1 MHNIEFS
8 LENMLKFEGETG
20 PYVQYTHA
28 RACSILR
35 KESVEFET
43 CTFALKDDHS
53 WSVVKLLN
61 KFPQVIEIAFNKN
74 EPSVIS
80 KYVLDVAQSFNKYY
94 GNVRILNENAEKT
107 VDWH

>member
-43 CTFALKDDHS
+43 CTFALKDDYS
-53 WSVVKLLN
+53 WSVVKFLN
-61 KFPQVIEIAFNKN
+61 KFPQIIEAAFNKMSHRLFRN
-74 EPSVIS
+74 I
-80 KYVLDVAQSFNKYY
+80 Y
-94 GNVRILNENAEKT
+94 
-107 VDWH
+107 

>member
-1 MHNIEFS
+1 MYN
-8 LENMLKFEGETG
+8 
-20 PYVQYTHA
+20 THA

-61 KFPQVIEIAFNKN
+61 KFPQVIEIAFNK
-74 EPSVIS
+74 
-80 KYVLDVAQSFNKYY
+80 K
-94 GNVRILNENAEKT
+94 
-107 VDWH
+107 